1 VRVTTPPPPLA
12 REVQGGADAVQGAL
26 QRLMSDEM
34 PQRAAKTGA
43 GAAGREGHRR
53 GGTALGLGRRRGE
66 PPSAGLALSA
76 PAPRPER
83 AAEIIRLQDA
93 RQALAAAQEK
103 LQQVQGERDTAVQ
116 VRTHAV
122 GHSENPR
129 PQ

>member
-1 VRVTTPPPPLA
+1 
-12 REVQGGADAVQGAL
+12 VQGGADAVQGAL
-26 QRLMSDEM
+26 QRLMSDEL
-34 PQRAAKTGA
+34 PQRAAKSGA
-43 GAAGREGHRR
+43 GAAGLEGSRR

-66 PPSAGLALSA
+66 PPSAGSALS
-76 PAPRPER
+76 APRPER

>member
-1 VRVTTPPPPLA
+1 MRVTTPPPPPLA

-26 QRLMSDEM
+26 QRLMSDEL
-34 PQRAAKTGA
+34 PQRAAKSGA
-43 GAAGREGHRR
+43 GAAGLEGSRR

-66 PPSAGLALSA
+66 PPSAGSALS
-76 PAPRPER
+76 APRPER